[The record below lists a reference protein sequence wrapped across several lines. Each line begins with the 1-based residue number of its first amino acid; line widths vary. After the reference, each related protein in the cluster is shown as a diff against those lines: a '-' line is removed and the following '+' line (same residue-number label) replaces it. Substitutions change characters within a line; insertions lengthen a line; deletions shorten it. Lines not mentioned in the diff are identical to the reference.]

1 MERRCPRRVHRLL
14 VKRIMKSKLKTILFT
29 FVATTAFW
37 CLAVIGFL
45 WLSCP
50 GQSST
55 DRLTQLRR
63 IGFHYIVCEQNHEG
77 RDTTLI
83 VEALQTNSTS
93 PEISRAELL
102 RTNLMPSQTIMLGVR
117 KEKTER

>member
-1 MERRCPRRVHRLL
+1 
-14 VKRIMKSKLKTILFT
+14 MKSKLKTILLT

-37 CLAVIGFL
+37 CLVVIGFV

-50 GQSST
+50 GPPGT
-55 DRLTQLRR
+55 NDITRLRR
-63 IGFHYIVCEQNHEG
+63 FGFHYVVCEQNHEG
-77 RDTTLI
+77 RDTTFI

-102 RTNLMPSQTIMLGVR
+102 RTNLMPSQTIMLGLR
-117 KEKTER
+117 RERTQR